1 MSRTTNHIL
10 YTYILYIFCT
20 LVSSHVQ
27 IQSLKVLKPSLYPSL
42 KPYYTDN
49 KVMSTSQSKCESQ
62 KKSVSFCL
70 NNNQYINPSRNAA
83 PSSILPHQSIASLD
97 TAQTIAN
104 SDSESDSP
112 ISTNEESKSS
122 EHHDN
127 EDNNE
132 ENGSHTKTRDMTGK
146 FVSHDSVENDQ
157 AILSALE
164 RGLTSKQIGKS
175 AQFNATSSKVG
186 SRFKNKNKITSLKGL
201 NVQAYHPVNSQTVF
215 FHINKII
222 AVDVGDYPTIN
233 PAQSMEWNDIYHKAQ
248 KEQFNLLVNLD
259 CYEPETKRP
268 ENKSD
273 AWSRRVI
280 CGRKRDSLS
289 AGIAGDLFEETSA
302 KRRKLNH
309 EEAID
314 HAHEE
319 ARANNNNNNRKTI
332 DHDMDNEYRMNAKEE
347 MNEEANQANNNN
359 NKKAIEMDNK
369 VRMNDKEPMNEQPMN
384 RNSRNNKDE
393 TPKNRELEPGE
404 DCIVM

>member
-20 LVSSHVQ
+20 LASVQ

-83 PSSILPHQSIASLD
+83 SSSILRHQSIASLD

-233 PAQSMEWNDIYHKAQ
+233 PAQSMEWN
-248 KEQFNLLVNLD
+248 
-259 CYEPETKRP
+259 EPEKKRP

-347 MNEEANQANNNN
+347 MNEEANHANNNN

-369 VRMNDKEPMNEQPMN
+369 VRMNDK
-384 RNSRNNKDE
+384 DE